1 MSEAALGAAGLRAGR
16 QGERQMDA
24 EQIHQDQAKE
34 REQTRQRTRPNPAA
48 LAVCLLLVLTVAGV
62 AGQAIMLSADTRL
75 FLLVASGLAL
85 LIGVWRPR
93 LWISTTGVVVVAA
106 AGLATAYYYPETE
119 PNHLRLAIG
128 ALIVLLLG
136 FAALWAGGV
145 LRRIY
150 RGMVERGRMIDALTQ
165 IDPATGVFRSAAGRE
180 RLEAEVARAVRYQR
194 PFSLL
199 VGKAHDWQGEVA
211 RRGIENAQEIFAET
225 LRTIAATLR
234 QNDIVAAE
242 PDYSFLVILPETI
255 AAGGEAA
262 AEHLQQATKG
272 LLDSHFGLVQCPDDG
287 TTAADLLR
295 EAQQALAF
303 AEMANL
309 PLVSRNALLVDNA
322 G

>member
-1 MSEAALGAAGLRAGR
+1 ME
-16 QGERQMDA
+16 A
-24 EQIHQDQAKE
+24 EQTHPERAKE
-34 REQTRQRTRPNPAA
+34 RGRTRRDTRPNPAA
-48 LAVCLLLVLTVAGV
+48 LAVCLLLMLTVAGV
-62 AGQAIMLSADTRL
+62 AGQAIVLSADTRV

-85 LIGVWRPR
+85 LIGIWRPR
-93 LWISTTGVVVVAA
+93 GWISIIGVVVVAA
-106 AGLATAYYYPETE
+106 AGMAAAYYYPVTE
-119 PNHLRLAIG
+119 PDYVRLAIG

-136 FAALWAGGV
+136 FVALWAGGL

-165 IDPATGVFRSAAGRE
+165 IDPTTGVFRSAAGRE
-180 RLEAEVARAVRYQR
+180 RLEAEVARAIRYRR

-199 VGKAHDWQGEVA
+199 VGKPHDWQGEVA
-211 RRGIENAQEIFAET
+211 RRGIDNAQEIFAET
-225 LRTIAATLR
+225 LRTIATTLR
-234 QNDIVAAE
+234 QNDVVAAE
-242 PDYSFLVILPETI
+242 PDYSFLVILPETV

-272 LLDSHFGLVQCPDDG
+272 LLDAHFGLVQCPDDG
-287 TTAADLLR
+287 TTAADLLQ

-309 PLVSRNALLVDNA
+309 PLVSRNVLLVDHA